1 MKSCLSLIHEL
12 INFCLL
18 LTINHMARELCLH
31 ILLVYIDSRALTML
45 SFYRLLLTGQC

>member
-1 MKSCLSLIHEL
+1 MNSCLSLTHEP

-31 ILLVYIDSRALTML
+31 ILLVYIDS
-45 SFYRLLLTGQC
+45 